1 MYQCCFLDQKYEEKV
16 LNKIAS
22 FFTINK
28 KAVLRKSKKRVL
40 NDMFR
45 LTFYCNDKKKII
57 STKIIKY
64 FNTYKL
70 KTTKKESFRVWT
82 EILNI
87 VLNKQPLSFDD
98 LNRVRKL
105 RHNMNYFTIKNLPT
119 GQINKS

>member
-1 MYQCCFLDQKYEEKV
+1 MLFILDQKYEEKV

-45 LTFYCNDKKKII
+45 LTFYCNDKKKIT
-57 STKIIKY
+57 SSKIIKY

-70 KTTKKESFRVWT
+70 KTTKKESFR
-82 EILNI
+82 I
-87 VLNKQPLSFDD
+87 
-98 LNRVRKL
+98 
-105 RHNMNYFTIKNLPT
+105 
-119 GQINKS
+119 